1 MIYFYLIVKVHA
13 PHATAS
19 DRKKFTSGK
28 ISFKGGENAFFKKFL
43 PVFTARKKGY
53 NRPMPEIK
61 LLNAS
66 LINKIAAGEVI
77 ERPASVVKE
86 LVENSLDAGAKKI
99 EIDIEKAG
107 SDLIRVSDDGCGM
120 RPEQLRL
127 ALAQHAT
134 SKIFET
140 DDLFRIGSFG
150 FRGEALASIAEV
162 SQLYIK
168 SCSDEAPH
176 GAELRVEGGEPQSEP
191 VPCGMR
197 RGTAIEVRNLFF
209 NTPVRRKF
217 LKGAITEFGHIS
229 EAVARLAIPNTEVHF
244 VLRHNGRAVYDLPPC
259 AGIRERVSRIFG
271 PDFAAKLIPIE
282 AGSEEIRVSGYI
294 GHPDLTRSNYSGQY
308 FFLNRRYIRDK
319 SLQHALVQAYR
330 GLLMVGR
337 YPVAFLEIDIDPS
350 QVDVNVHPTKMEVRF
365 LESNRVYAALLSAIR
380 NEFLRTDMRSRPAAD
395 LLEAAERNTPQNAL
409 DPGLAEEIRENFLDW
424 SGPSPEGRKAPV
436 PDADVCLR
444 PGSAASAAP
453 FPSRE
458 RSGGGFRPYPDLSP
472 ARSDFEPPR
481 TIEERRVDF
490 TAEGAGFRADAD
502 DTAPAAG
509 PDADGGVARTP
520 DGKPVIQIHNGFLV
534 FETETGMAIVDQHAM
549 HERILYEKIRASYKN
564 KGKLDS
570 QRLLVPEPVELT
582 PEEFASVLEN
592 RETLERFGII
602 AEEFGGNTVLVSGYP
617 RVLEKSPP
625 KEIFVE
631 ILGILMKRGKENIE
645 LEDLLDDIFRTCACR
660 AAVKEGDTLR
670 GDAMRELLGQA
681 QREANSH
688 HCPHGRP
695 SILLLSV
702 QELEKMFKRT

>member
-1 MIYFYLIVKVHA
+1 
-13 PHATAS
+13 
-19 DRKKFTSGK
+19 
-28 ISFKGGENAFFKKFL
+28 
-43 PVFTARKKGY
+43 
-53 NRPMPEIK
+53 MPEIK

-107 SDLIRVSDDGCGM
+107 SDLIRVGDDGCGM

-134 SKIFET
+134 SKISET
-140 DDLFRIGSFG
+140 DDLFHIGSFG

-162 SQLYIK
+162 SQLVIK

-176 GAELRVEGGEPQSEP
+176 GAELRVEGGVPQSDP

-197 RGTAIEVRNLFF
+197 RGTSIEVRNLFF

-217 LKGAITEFGHIS
+217 LKGTITEFGHIS

-244 VLRHNGRAVYDLPPC
+244 ILRHNGRVVYDLPPC
-259 AGIRERVSRIFG
+259 AGIRDRVSRVFG
-271 PDFAAKLIPIE
+271 DEFAAKLIPIE
-282 AGSEEIRVSGYI
+282 TGGDGVRVSGYV
-294 GHPDLTRSNYSGQY
+294 GHPDLTRSNYSCQY

-337 YPVAFLEIDIDPS
+337 YPVAFLEIKIDPS

-380 NEFLRTDMRSRPAAD
+380 NEFLRTDVRSRPAAD
-395 LLEAAERNTPQNAL
+395 LIEIAERNTPQNAL
-409 DPGLAEEIRENFLDW
+409 DPSLAEEIRENFLDW
-424 SGPSPEGRKAPV
+424 SGPSPEGRKAPI
-436 PDADVCLR
+436 PDASVYLR
-444 PGSAASAAP
+444 PSSAASAGAP
-453 FPSRE
+453 ARE
-458 RSGGGFRPYPDLSP
+458 RPASDFRPYPDLSP
-472 ARSDFEPPR
+472 ARSGFEPPR
-481 TIEERRVDF
+481 VLEEHNADF
-490 TAEGAGFRADAD
+490 TAENDAFRSGAES
-502 DTAPAAG
+502 PAAENN
-509 PDADGGVARTP
+509 PDDGVPRTP
-520 DGKPVIQIHNGFLV
+520 DGKPVIQIHDCFLV
-534 FETETGMAIVDQHAM
+534 FETETGMALVDQHAL
-549 HERILYEKIRASYKN
+549 HERILYEKIRATYKSA
-564 KGKLDS
+564 GKLDS
-570 QRLLVPEPVELT
+570 QRLLVPEPIDLT
-582 PEEFASVLEN
+582 PEELACVLEN
-592 RETLERFGII
+592 RETLAGFGILV
-602 AEEFGGNTVLVSGYP
+602 EEFGGNTVLLSGYP

-645 LEDLLDDIFRTCACR
+645 MEDLLDDILRTCACR
-660 AAVKEGDTLR
+660 AAVKEGDRLS
-670 GDAMRELLGQA
+670 GGAMRELLAQA
-681 QREANSH
+681 QREINSH

>member
-1 MIYFYLIVKVHA
+1 MCSAAPLGGDRLEFTPGIISVKG
-13 PHATAS
+13 S
-19 DRKKFTSGK
+19 KK
-28 ISFKGGENAFFKKFL
+28 EFFKKFL
-43 PVFTARKKGY
+43 PVFTAGKKRY

-61 LLNAS
+61 ILDAS

-107 SDLIRVSDDGCGM
+107 SDLIRISDDGCGM

-134 SKIFET
+134 SKISVT
-140 DDLFRIGSFG
+140 DDLFHIGSFG

-162 SQLYIK
+162 SQLVIK

-176 GAELRVEGGEPQSEP
+176 GAELRVEGGAAQSEP

-197 RGTAIEVRNLFF
+197 RGTTIEVRNLFF

-217 LKGAITEFGHIS
+217 LKGTITEFGHIS
-229 EAVARLAIPNTEVHF
+229 EAVARLAIPNTDVHF
-244 VLRHNGRAVYDLPPC
+244 ILRHNGRVVYDLPPC
-259 AGIRERVSRIFG
+259 AGIRDRVSRIFG
-271 PDFAAKLIPIE
+271 DEFAAKLIPIE
-282 AGSEEIRVSGYI
+282 TNGEGVRVSGYI
-294 GHPDLTRSNYSGQY
+294 GHPDLTRSNYSCQY

-337 YPVAFLEIDIDPS
+337 YPVAFLEIKIDPS

-380 NEFLRTDMRSRPAAD
+380 NEFLRTDIRSRPAAD
-395 LLEAAERNTPQNAL
+395 LIEVAERNSPQNAL
-409 DPGLAEEIRENFLDW
+409 DPAVAEDIRESFLDW
-424 SGPSPEGRKAPV
+424 SGPSPEGRKAPT
-436 PDADVCLR
+436 PDASVYLR
-444 PGSAASAAP
+444 PSPAFASSAP
-453 FPSRE
+453 PRE
-458 RSGGGFRPYPDLSP
+458 RASDDFRPYPELSP
-472 ARSDFEPPR
+472 SGFGFEKPR
-481 TIEERRVDF
+481 PVPQESAEF
-490 TAEGAGFRADAD
+490 TAEEADSRSEPNESS
-502 DTAPAAG
+502 DTAFTAG
-509 PDADGGVARTP
+509 DAEPIPRTP
-520 DGKPVIQIHNGFLV
+520 DGKPVIQIHDCFLV
-534 FETETGMAIVDQHAM
+534 FETETGMALVDQHAL
-549 HERILYEKIRASYKN
+549 HERILYEKIRAAYKN
-564 KGKLDS
+564 VGKLDS
-570 QRLLVPEPVELT
+570 QRLLVPEPIDLT
-582 PEEFASVLEN
+582 PEELACVLDN
-592 RETLERFGII
+592 RETLAGFGILV
-602 AEEFGGNTVLVSGYP
+602 EEFGGNTVLLSGYP

-631 ILGILMKRGKENIE
+631 VLGILMKRGKENIE
-645 LEDLLDDIFRTCACR
+645 LEDLLDDILRTCACR
-660 AAVKEGDTLR
+660 AAVKEGDRLS
-670 GDAMRELLGQA
+670 GDAMRELLAQA
-681 QREANSH
+681 QQEINAH

>member
-1 MIYFYLIVKVHA
+1 
-13 PHATAS
+13 
-19 DRKKFTSGK
+19 
-28 ISFKGGENAFFKKFL
+28 
-43 PVFTARKKGY
+43 
-53 NRPMPEIK
+53 MPEIK
-61 LLNAS
+61 VLNAS

-107 SDLIRVSDDGCGM
+107 NDLIRVGDDGCGM

-134 SKIFET
+134 SKISDT
-140 DDLFRIGSFG
+140 DDLFHIGSFG

-162 SQLYIK
+162 SQLVIK

-176 GAELRVEGGEPQSEP
+176 GAELRVEGGVPQSDP

-197 RGTAIEVRNLFF
+197 RGTSIEVRNLFF

-217 LKGAITEFGHIS
+217 LKGTITEFGHIS

-244 VLRHNGRAVYDLPPC
+244 VLRHNGRVVYDLSPC

-271 PDFAAKLIPIE
+271 DEFAAKLIPIE
-282 AGSEEIRVSGYI
+282 ASGDGVRVGGYV
-294 GHPDLTRSNYSGQY
+294 GHPDLTRSNYSCQY

-337 YPVAFLEIDIDPS
+337 YPVAFLEIKIDPS
-350 QVDVNVHPTKMEVRF
+350 QVDVNVHPTKTEVRF
-365 LESNRVYAALLSAIR
+365 LESNRVYAALLSAVR
-380 NEFLRTDMRSRPAAD
+380 NEFLRTDVRSRPAAD
-395 LLEAAERNTPQNAL
+395 LIEIAERNAPQNAL
-409 DPGLAEEIRENFLDW
+409 DPSLAEEIRENFLDW
-424 SGPSPEGRKAPV
+424 SGPSPEGRKAPT
-436 PDADVCLR
+436 PDASVYLR
-444 PGSAASAAP
+444 PGSAASAGAP
-453 FPSRE
+453 ARE
-458 RSGGGFRPYPDLSP
+458 RAPDGFRPYPDLSP

-481 TIEERRVDF
+481 VLDEQNADF
-490 TAEGAGFRADAD
+490 TDEDGAFR
-502 DTAPAAG
+502 
-509 PDADGGVARTP
+509 PDAASHADEPGPDGGVPHTP
-520 DGKPVIQIHNGFLV
+520 DGKPVIQIHDCFLV
-534 FETETGMAIVDQHAM
+534 FETETGMALVDQHAL
-549 HERILYEKIRASYKN
+549 HERILYEKIRADYKSG
-564 KGKLDS
+564 GKLDS
-570 QRLLVPEPVELT
+570 QRLLVPEPIDLT
-582 PEEFASVLEN
+582 PEELACVLEN
-592 RETLERFGII
+592 RETLAGFGILV
-602 AEEFGGNTVLVSGYP
+602 EEFGGNTVLLSGYP

-631 ILGILMKRGKENIE
+631 ILAILMKRGKENIE
-645 LEDLLDDIFRTCACR
+645 MEDVLDDILRTCACR
-660 AAVKEGDTLR
+660 AAVKEGDRLR
-670 GDAMRELLGQA
+670 GDAMRELLAQA
-681 QREANSH
+681 QREINSH

>member
-1 MIYFYLIVKVHA
+1 MIYFYLIVNVLRRA
-13 PHATAS
+13 PGEARQEIIYPRKNFGQGV
-19 DRKKFTSGK
+19 RKK
-28 ISFKGGENAFFKKFL
+28 IFL
-43 PVFTARKKGY
+43 KNFSSVFTPRKKGY

-61 LLNAS
+61 VLDAS

-134 SKIFET
+134 SKISET

-162 SQLYIK
+162 SQLVIK
-168 SCSDEAPH
+168 SCSGEAPH
-176 GAELRVEGGEPQSEP
+176 GAELRVEGGDARSEP

-197 RGTAIEVRNLFF
+197 RGTSIEVRNLFF

-217 LKGAITEFGHIS
+217 LKGTITEFGHIS
-229 EAVARLAIPNTEVHF
+229 EAVVRLAIPNTDVHF
-244 VLRHNGRAVYDLPPC
+244 VLRHNGRVVYDLPPC
-259 AGIRERVSRIFG
+259 AGIRDRVLRIFG
-271 PDFAAKLIPIE
+271 DEFAAKLIPIE
-282 AGSEEIRVSGYI
+282 TNGEGVRVSGYI
-294 GHPDLTRSNYSGQY
+294 GHPDLTRSNYSCQY

-337 YPVAFLEIDIDPS
+337 YPVAFLEIKIDPS
-350 QVDVNVHPTKMEVRF
+350 LVDVNVHPTKMEVRF

-395 LLEAAERNTPQNAL
+395 LIETAERNSPQSAL
-409 DPGLAEEIRENFLDW
+409 DPALAEEIRENFLDW
-424 SGPSPEGRKAPV
+424 SGPSPEGKKTPT
-436 PDADVCLR
+436 PDAGVFLR
-444 PGSAASAAP
+444 PNPALASGAPPRGSSTPA
-453 FPSRE
+453 
-458 RSGGGFRPYPDLSP
+458 FRPYSDPSP
-472 ARSDFEPPR
+472 ARPAFGEPQILSERTADFTSDPPESDDFENNAVP
-481 TIEERRVDF
+481 
-490 TAEGAGFRADAD
+490 ADEV
-502 DTAPAAG
+502 P
-509 PDADGGVARTP
+509 RTP
-520 DGKPVIQIHNGFLV
+520 DGKPVIQIHDCFLV
-534 FETETGMAIVDQHAM
+534 FETETGMALVDQHAL
-549 HERILYEKIRASYKN
+549 HERILYEKIRATYKSA
-564 KGKLDS
+564 GKLDS
-570 QRLLVPEPVELT
+570 QRLLVPEPIDLT
-582 PEEFASVLEN
+582 PEELACVLEN
-592 RETLERFGII
+592 RETLAGFGIL
-602 AEEFGGNTVLVSGYP
+602 AEEFGGNTVLLSGYP

-625 KEIFVE
+625 KEIFIE

-645 LEDLLDDIFRTCACR
+645 PEDLLDDIFRTCACR
-660 AAVKEGDTLR
+660 AAVKEGDRLS
-670 GDAMRELLGQA
+670 GDAMRELLAQA
-681 QREANSH
+681 QQEINSH